1 MLTMEDLDRTLL
13 NDLVSRP
20 EALQH
25 VLELLQM
32 SDDPDAAMV
41 CFEALHKACK
51 EKGID
56 FGIAVAKSVKNVNE
70 KLSALRSKEP
80 LKFDGGKT
88 LRSAIIF
95 SSG

>member
-1 MLTMEDLDRTLL
+1 MLTLKDLDRIML
-13 NDLVSRP
+13 NHLVSRP

-70 KLSALRSKEP
+70 KLSALLSKEP
-80 LKFDGGKT
+80 LRFDGGT
-88 LRSAIIF
+88 TIRCPITF
-95 SSG
+95 S